1 MGRQIVERDADAFG
15 FRIMEVSEFAHAD
28 GEVDRRATRGDFH
41 LAPGTVGVEEREQI
55 GGSVAPV
62 LAVVRSTCPGS
73 GGIGRRTSPM
83 SWIGL
88 SSKQTTG
95 RCGSGASA

>member
-1 MGRQIVERDADAFG
+1 MRRQIVEHHADALG
-15 FRIMEVSEFAHAD
+15 LRIMEVGEFAHAD
-28 GEVDRRATRGDFH
+28 GEVRRRATLGDLD
-41 LAPGTVGVEEREQI
+41 LAPGAVRIEEDEQVG
-55 GGSVAPV
+55 GAVAPV
-62 LAVVRSTCPGS
+62 FAVVTLDLS
-73 GGIGRRTSPM
+73 GLRRVGRRTSPI